1 MVPKLSLNYLA
12 VVGDGVFVFLYDV
25 LWAQAVLGA
34 ADLSAGVCTD
44 PIG

>member
-1 MVPKLSLNYLA
+1 VPQVSLNYLA
-12 VVGDGVFVFLYDV
+12 VVGDGVFVFVDDV

-34 ADLSAGVCTD
+34 ADLSAGVCAD